1 MHKLDKLCQLG
12 NIINFEYSENFPNS
26 GFTSLIFPIAKALEP
41 LPKIAKKI
49 PASQIIFDLH
59 PGFSHLEDEKGNK
72 LHLFKK
78 YFKMMFF
85 YYTSHHWSLL
95 LFIFIAF
102 CVTKAFAKK
111 N

>member
-1 MHKLDKLCQLG
+1 MHIVTEFKERLLIEKV
-12 NIINFEYSENFPNS
+12 FPKFDFIFFS
-26 GFTSLIFPIAKALEP
+26 KTSQF
-41 LPKIAKKI
+41 
-49 PASQIIFDLH
+49 IFDLH

-72 LHLFKK
+72 LRLFKK

-95 LFIFIAF
+95 LFILIAF

>member
-26 GFTSLIFPIAKALEP
+26 GFTLLIFPIGKALGP

-49 PASQIIFDLH
+49 PDLNL
-59 PGFSHLEDEKGNK
+59 SN
-72 LHLFKK
+72 
-78 YFKMMFF
+78 
-85 YYTSHHWSLL
+85 
-95 LFIFIAF
+95 
-102 CVTKAFAKK
+102 